1 MARAPAKLPDGSAWV
16 GKRVRYV
23 GRNEA
28 RKNFEGTVIRMASS
42 RHPSMYV
49 QFGDQT
55 IDNPPL
61 LTYASDLE
69 RI

>member
-1 MARAPAKLPDGSAWV
+1 MARQPAKLPDGSAWV

-28 RKNFEGTVIRMASS
+28 RAGFEGEVIRMSSS
-42 RHPSMYV
+42 RHLSMYV
-49 QFGDQT
+49 QFGEPT
-55 IDNPPL
+55 IDNPPR